1 MLDLF
6 INTGVF
12 ILIYGLG
19 FYGGYKL
26 GLINGRIK
34 QMEVD
39 DKEFNETFEENA

>member
-26 GLINGRIK
+26 GLFNGQIK

-39 DKEFNETFEENA
+39 DKEFNKIFEENA

>member
-12 ILIYGLG
+12 ILIMAWG

-26 GLINGRIK
+26 GHMNGRIK
-34 QMEVD
+34 QMEMD
-39 DKEFNETFEENA
+39 DKELDEMIKNA

>member
-26 GLINGRIK
+26 GFINGRIK

-39 DKEFNETFEENA
+39 DKEFNKIFKENA

>member
-12 ILIYGLG
+12 ILIMAWG

-26 GLINGRIK
+26 WHMNGRIK
-34 QMEVD
+34 QMEMD
-39 DKEFNETFEENA
+39 DKELDEMIKNS

>member
-34 QMEVD
+34 QMELD
-39 DKEFNETFEENA
+39 GNEFNENFKENA

>member
-12 ILIYGLG
+12 VLIFGLG

-26 GLINGRIK
+26 GHINGRIK
-34 QMEVD
+34 QMEID
-39 DKEFNETFEENA
+39 DEELNEMIKNA

>member
-12 ILIYGLG
+12 VLIFGLG

-26 GLINGRIK
+26 GHINGQLK
-34 QMEVD
+34 QIELD
-39 DKEFNETFEENA
+39 DKELDEMIKNA

>member
-12 ILIYGLG
+12 VLIIAWG

-26 GLINGRIK
+26 GHINGQLK
-34 QMEVD
+34 QLELDEERFDKLME
-39 DKEFNETFEENA
+39 EMI